1 MTVDLSAAAT
11 RYTSRSTR
19 AQRVDNS
26 WQENAW
32 GFYADTPEVRF
43 AARWV
48 GNAMGMA
55 RLYAG
60 RQLPDG
66 TIQKAPAGHRA
77 AELVASIAGGVEGQ
91 SQMLKA
97 FGPHLVVAGEGW
109 IVITPPADTTTVTSG
124 EKPEV
129 GWHVLSVLEM
139 SKKGGGLDAEIDGE
153 ITQIPADDP
162 GQPPAQ
168 DKPLAIRVWDPSPR
182 RHLEADSPVRSSLG
196 LLAELKLL
204 NMAVSAIARSRLT
217 GRGVLLVPKGT
228 RFPTKAGAE
237 QGEDDLIELFM
248 TVAETAYRDPESAA
262 ATVPIILEVPAELLG
277 DIKRLTFE
285 SDFDTLAIQLRKE
298 CIQRFANGLDVPAE
312 VLLGLGDAN
321 HWCTLGSV
329 EIMTAAGWK
338 THDQLTI
345 GEPVLT
351 LNHET
356 GLSEWQPLQTVNTWN
371 VTDEPMVRMKG
382 KRHNSLTTAA
392 HRWPVLTGRP
402 DARKRDWTTSGQLA
416 AEVQQPEA
424 PQVRNTFLTLAAPHA
439 DLPTEP
445 KYSDALVELVGWY
458 FTEGDQGIRPGRNAP
473 KMRISQS
480 HIVNPGNCARIER
493 ALTAAFGPESQALD
507 KGGRYST
514 PESIQRRAEAKR
526 LRAENP
532 KMSEAKIGEAIGVS
546 SAMARQYI
554 KHEAKTRDETPRW
567 RRTIAN
573 NGQMT
578 RYVLNAAA
586 GDVILEHAP
595 LRVVTLDFVHALTAA
610 QLGLFIDTAI
620 RGDGYLMGGKTPVFG
635 QKDPAMLDAFELAVI
650 LSGRSPLR
658 RENTSDGISANG
670 PRSRTQHIVSVSDT
684 AVFAPQARN
693 ITEETYTGTIW
704 CPTTPNGTWLA
715 RDNNSVFYTGN
726 SAWSITSEAIKMGV
740 EPRLGT
746 VGHALTTQWL
756 QPLLSAEGVADASEW
771 IVWADSAPLRARSN
785 RAETAIKVYELGG
798 ISGESLRR
806 ETGFDETDAPTEQEK
821 EERKQQAPLP
831 QAEAQPLPADETQV
845 EPSTVASAHSSPGGL
860 QAAADG
866 LIWHALNKAG
876 EKLRRTPACPRSRRS
891 ETQQMSASALHTV
904 LAVDADQVTQWGLLD
919 GAFDRAAEIAARYG
933 SDPDCLR
940 TALDTYCREL
950 LAAGQPHVFDYVPA
964 VLSNCATAA

>member
-1 MTVDLSAAAT
+1 MTVDLSAAAS

-109 IVITPPADTTTVTSG
+109 IVITPPADMTTFTSG

-139 SKKGGGLDAEIDGE
+139 SKKGGGLEAEIDGE

-162 GQPPAQ
+162 GEPPAQ

-312 VLLGLGDAN
+312 VLLGLGDAS
-321 HWCTLGSV
+321 HWGAWA
-329 EIMTAAGWK
+329 ITA
-338 THDQLTI
+338 
-345 GEPVLT
+345 
-351 LNHET
+351 
-356 GLSEWQPLQTVNTWN
+356 
-371 VTDEPMVRMKG
+371 
-382 KRHNSLTTAA
+382 
-392 HRWPVLTGRP
+392 
-402 DARKRDWTTSGQLA
+402 
-416 AEVQQPEA
+416 
-424 PQVRNTFLTLAAPHA
+424 
-439 DLPTEP
+439 
-445 KYSDALVELVGWY
+445 
-458 FTEGDQGIRPGRNAP
+458 
-473 KMRISQS
+473 
-480 HIVNPGNCARIER
+480 
-493 ALTAAFGPESQALD
+493 
-507 KGGRYST
+507 
-514 PESIQRRAEAKR
+514 
-526 LRAENP
+526 
-532 KMSEAKIGEAIGVS
+532 
-546 SAMARQYI
+546 
-554 KHEAKTRDETPRW
+554 
-567 RRTIAN
+567 
-573 NGQMT
+573 
-578 RYVLNAAA
+578 
-586 GDVILEHAP
+586 
-595 LRVVTLDFVHALTAA
+595 
-610 QLGLFIDTAI
+610 
-620 RGDGYLMGGKTPVFG
+620 
-635 QKDPAMLDAFELAVI
+635 
-650 LSGRSPLR
+650 
-658 RENTSDGISANG
+658 
-670 PRSRTQHIVSVSDT
+670 
-684 AVFAPQARN
+684 
-693 ITEETYTGTIW
+693 
-704 CPTTPNGTWLA
+704 
-715 RDNNSVFYTGN
+715 
-726 SAWSITSEAIKMGV
+726 EAIKMGV

-785 RAETAIKVYELGG
+785 RAETAIKVFELGG
-798 ISGESLRR
+798 ISEVALRR
-806 ETGFDETDAPTEQEK
+806 ETGFDEADAPTAEEK
-821 EERKQQAPLP
+821 QARQTQVPVP
-831 QAEAQPLPADETQV
+831 APDTQPLPVDET
-845 EPSTVASAHSSPGGL
+845 EAPPDLLAAAPPGGL

-919 GAFDRAAEIAARYG
+919 GAFDRAAEIATRYG